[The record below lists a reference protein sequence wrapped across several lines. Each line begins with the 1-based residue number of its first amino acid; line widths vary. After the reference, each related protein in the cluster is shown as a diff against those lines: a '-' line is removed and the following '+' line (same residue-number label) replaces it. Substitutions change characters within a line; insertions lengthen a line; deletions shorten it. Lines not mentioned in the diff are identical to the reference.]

1 MANVDIKLGYK
12 SAAFFSAN
20 PTLVLKVGQVAFL
33 ENTTKYKV
41 GDGTTQLSALAF
53 SDAGF
58 VASNGAITG
67 ATKTKITYDS
77 KGLVTSGADAT
88 TAEISDSSNKR
99 YVTDAQLT
107 VIGNTSGTNTG
118 DQDLSPYA
126 QLASPTLTG
135 TPLAPTAAAQTSTT
149 QIATTAFVQQE
160 KETDMMLGFGTT
172 TFAPADSSTYYIG
185 QAFWA
190 AAFTADTSL
199 KAICKKTGTIHK
211 VKLAFR
217 LSAGSN
223 ESSSIAIGVNGVYT
237 TITSALDLSVVTN
250 ANYQLNI
257 TGLSISVT
265 ENDLI
270 TIRWIT
276 PAWVTNPT
284 GVYGTQTIFIR

>member
-20 PTLVLKVGQVAFL
+20 PNLVLKVGQVLFL

-41 GDGTTQLSALAF
+41 GDGTTQLSSLAF
-53 SDAGF
+53 SDELFEPTSNKVTTFTGNEASTTKF
-58 VASNGAITG
+58 PVVKAILDYFTASNIRTILGIT
-67 ATKTKITYDS
+67 T
-77 KGLVTSGADAT
+77 LSG
-88 TAEISDSSNKR
+88 S
-99 YVTDAQLT
+99 
-107 VIGNTSGTNTG
+107 NTG
-118 DQDLSPYA
+118 DQNLAPYA
-126 QLASPTLTG
+126 PLASPTLTG

-160 KETDMMLGFGTT
+160 KETDMMLGSGT
-172 TFAPADSSTYYIG
+172 TFAPADSSTYYSG
-185 QAFWA
+185 QAFWTVP
-190 AAFTADTSL
+190 FTTDTSL

-257 TGLSISVT
+257 TGLAISVT

-270 TIRWIT
+270 TIRWVT